1 MASCWWIAAS
11 CALLAASCGGGREP
25 LGTFNTVPDFTLTAE
40 TGEDF
45 NSAKA
50 LAGKVWVANFIY
62 TTCPGPC
69 PRTTRQMSL
78 VQTGLEGVPDARLV
92 SFTVDPDNDS
102 PAALSAYAKRHGAVA
117 GRWYFLTGPRKLLD
131 SLARET
137 FMLHAVDGKN
147 ADHSTRFVLV
157 DRHGRV
163 RKYYDSVEAT
173 AIDHVVADAK
183 DLAKEPG

>member
-11 CALLAASCGGGREP
+11 IAFLSASCGGGREP
-25 LGTFNTVPDFTLTAE
+25 LGMFNTVPEFTLTAE
-40 TGEDF
+40 TGEEF
-45 NSAKA
+45 SSAQS

-78 VQTGLEGVPDARLV
+78 VQAGLEGVADARLV

-102 PAALSAYAKRHGAVA
+102 PAALSAYAKRNGAVP
-117 GRWYFLTGPRKLLD
+117 GRWSFLTGTKKQLD
-131 SLARET
+131 LLARET
-137 FMLHAVDGKN
+137 FMLHAVDGKS

-157 DRHGRV
+157 DRKGRV
-163 RKYYDSVEAT
+163 RKYYDSVEST
-173 AIDHVVADAK
+173 AVDHVVADAK
-183 DLAKEPG
+183 ELAREPG

>member
-1 MASCWWIAAS
+1 M
-11 CALLAASCGGGREP
+11 
-25 LGTFNTVPDFTLTAE
+25 FNTVPGFTLTAE
-40 TGEDF
+40 SGDDF
-45 NSAKA
+45 RSADK

-78 VQTGLEGVPDARLV
+78 VQSGLEGVADARLV

-102 PAALSAYAKRHGAVA
+102 PSSLAAYAKRHGAVP
-117 GRWYFLTGPRKLLD
+117 GRWTFLTGDKKLLD

-147 ADHSTRFVLV
+147 ADHSTRLVLV
-157 DRHGRV
+157 DRKGRV
-163 RKYYDSVEAT
+163 RKYYDTVEST

-183 DLAKEPG
+183 DLAREPG